1 MPKVSQEHADAR
13 RAQIVE
19 GARRSFA
26 RHGYSGATV
35 ARLEQEIGLSRGAI
49 FSYFPSKQDLFAA
62 AAIATST
69 RVTDILYE
77 RGLEAAVRTLAAEDP
92 AWIAV
97 LLETQALLR
106 REPEFERKLEA
117 LVAREKHRPSAWI
130 AARQADGTIRDD
142 LDTTAV
148 TQFVGMLLNGLAL
161 RALDEEQTDVESLL
175 RLLHDALA
183 PRQ

>member
-13 RAQIVE
+13 RAQILE
-19 GARRSFA
+19 GARRCFA

-49 FSYFPSKQDLFAA
+49 FNYFPSKQDLFAA

-77 RGLEAAVRTLAAEDP
+77 QWPRGRRPDTRRGGPGLDSRPARDAGPAPPRAGVRAQARG
-92 AWIAV
+92 V
-97 LLETQALLR
+97 GGET
-106 REPEFERKLEA
+106 
-117 LVAREKHRPSAWI
+117 KHRPSAWI

-142 LDTTAV
+142 LDATAV